1 MPFHFS
7 RSDDVEVAPQGVAAI
22 KLRTLIQRSG
32 LTKSAYARHV
42 MRCDPR
48 TLRRW
53 LSGERPMQPRTLAWI
68 DAQTLTL
75 RKFRKEYQELKPAW
89 TLTNGHTPP

>member
-1 MPFHFS
+1 MCI
-7 RSDDVEVAPQGVAAI
+7 RKAAI
-22 KLRTLIQRSG
+22 KLRALIKASG

-68 DAQTLTL
+68 DAQDRLASPHPRET
-75 RKFRKEYQELKPAW
+75 
-89 TLTNGHTPP
+89 